1 MCKVFVF
8 IFNQSVVSIIAINLS
23 KFVWSLL
30 KDFFDSDILRDLRM
44 YKLMVLCLLIVLV
57 FFILEPEKLK
67 VV

>member
-44 YKLMVLCLLIVLV
+44 YKLMELCLLIVLV

>member
-1 MCKVFVF
+1 MCKGFVF